1 VAVEKIQKETFKK
14 GSKTYFNSSLFFPKR
29 VREDVFILYAFVRTA
44 DNFVDAIPQD
54 PDGFYD
60 FRNRYEVSRDGK
72 SSGDIIIDS
81 FVDLAD
87 RKRFD
92 PAWTD
97 AFLDSMEMD
106 LTKTVYTTL
115 EETLRYI
122 YGSAEVIG
130 LYMARIMG
138 LPGGSHRAA
147 KMLGRAM
154 QYINF
159 IRDIDEDISL
169 GRTYLPLSDSGLTSL
184 QKSDVA
190 ASESKI
196 ERFIS
201 FIRKNIDLYYTW
213 QKQAEEGYRYIP
225 RRYLIPIKTAADMY
239 GWTASV
245 IRENPLIVYEKK
257 IKPSKLRVLFTVLKN
272 AVNTG
277 PQKGEE
283 ASRDE

>member
-1 VAVEKIQKETFKK
+1 MAVEKIQKETFKK
-14 GSKTYFNSSLFFPKR
+14 GSKTYFNSSLFFPKS

-44 DNFVDAIPQD
+44 DDFVDTIPQD
-54 PDGFYD
+54 PNRFYD
-60 FRNRYEVSRDGK
+60 FRNRYEASRNGK
-72 SSGDIIIDS
+72 LCGDVIIDS
-81 FVDLAD
+81 FTDLAA

-138 LPGGSHRAA
+138 LPGESHHAA

-184 QKSDVA
+184 QKRDVA
-190 ASESKI
+190 ASESQI
-196 ERFIS
+196 ERFTS
-201 FIRKNIDLYYTW
+201 FIRNNIDLYYTW
-213 QKQAEEGYRYIP
+213 QKEAEGGYQYIP

-245 IRENPLIVYEKK
+245 IRENPLVVYEKK
-257 IKPSKLRVLFTVLKN
+257 VKPSKLRILFTVFKN
-272 AVNTG
+272 TFSTG
-277 PQKGEE
+277 PKKGEE
-283 ASRDE
+283 EAKDE